1 MADDRKRATPVSTA
15 TASSS
20 SRIGRLSS
28 LTLTSP
34 KFEPVPIIL
43 EISSTVLRVGFGGE
57 KSRPQHVILFE
68 GIIFDSD
75 SHHEDQ
81 APSMSKNTNKTKTES
96 EWYLILSPLIE
107 QVYDRLMCKPSTRRV
122 VCMYSNQR
130 YTPIPFRKALRQ
142 HLWNRG
148 VPATVELDPLEV
160 LPIVQ
165 GWTRGLAVNITREE
179 AYCICHAD
187 GYVLPYTYQMVPSGG
202 YKNWLRPKT
211 KNGVTKYVLPQYPKD
226 QKYDKE
232 INDRSISSL
241 VVAILA
247 CLQKCPRDLR
257 LNVVSN
263 VVFCGDGVLLL
274 PDLPRRVMKRVRD
287 ILRSKI
293 ENDDEMRND
302 KEVTAAAESYT
313 TTDYSCVPLNL
324 EDLQSLALSVSLTS
338 CAPYRADW
346 ICWVGASLW
355 AAVWNK
361 YNDEETPIPWMF
373 NNE

>member
-1 MADDRKRATPVSTA
+1 MADDRKRTMPVPTATT

-20 SRIGRLSS
+20 RVGRLSS
-28 LTLTSP
+28 LTLTSS
-34 KFEPVPIIL
+34 KFEPVPIVL
-43 EISSTVLRVGFGGE
+43 EISSTVLRVGFAGE
-57 KSRPQHVILFE
+57 KSRPQHIIVLE
-68 GIIFDSD
+68 GPIFDCDYCSGD
-75 SHHEDQ
+75 EARSIER
-81 APSMSKNTNKTKTES
+81 KNRTKTES
-96 EWYLILSPLIE
+96 EWYLVLSPLIA

-130 YTPIPFRKALRQ
+130 YTPLAFRKALCQ

-148 VPATVELDPLEV
+148 VPALVEIDPLEV

-187 GYVLPYTYQMVPSGG
+187 GYVLPYTYQMVPPGG
-202 YKNWLRPKT
+202 YKNWLQSEKR
-211 KNGVTKYVLPQYPKD
+211 N
-226 QKYDKE
+226 E
-232 INDRSISSL
+232 INEESMASL
-241 VVAILA
+241 VSAVLS

-257 LNVVSN
+257 MSVVSN
-263 VVFCGDGVLLL
+263 VVFCGDGVLVL
-274 PDLPRRVMKRVRD
+274 PDLPRKVMKKVRD
-287 ILRSKI
+287 ILQCNDNDEERSLGKFPS
-293 ENDDEMRND
+293 E
-302 KEVTAAAESYT
+302 
-313 TTDYSCVPLNL
+313 DYGCVPLDLANL
-324 EDLQSLALSVSLTS
+324 RSLASSVALTS

-373 NNE
+373 NSE